1 MNFTFATE
9 VISFTAT
16 WIALVGLPVWLV
28 NTSPARL
35 SATFGMRDYVAIGI
49 YIGGLVFETYA
60 DYQKSSW
67 RKAKDLKQ
75 HNEKFISSGLW
86 SISRH
91 PKCVFSINFCN
102 S

>member
-1 MNFTFATE
+1 MTFTFVTE
-9 VISFTAT
+9 VILLTAT

-35 SATFGMRDYVAIGI
+35 SATLGMRDYVALSI
-49 YIGGLVFETYA
+49 YISGLVFETYA
-60 DYQKSSW
+60 DYQKFAW

-75 HNEKFISSGLW
+75 HNESFISSGLW

-91 PKCVFSINFCN
+91 PK
-102 S
+102 